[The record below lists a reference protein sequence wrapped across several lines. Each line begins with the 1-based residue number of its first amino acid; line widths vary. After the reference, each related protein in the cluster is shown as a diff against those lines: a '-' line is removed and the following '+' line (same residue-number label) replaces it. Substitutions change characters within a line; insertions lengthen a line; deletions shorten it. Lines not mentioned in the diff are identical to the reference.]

1 MEVNDRLKK
10 IIFKKLYNDLSHV
23 EIIPFDGSIWF
34 IDRDKKY
41 WYLQLRNNG
50 LLWWRWDFFEFFF
63 RIFSLEHNEY
73 EPIIAEW
80 VEEVLNHKVDTTD
93 FLHFR
98 YLDSVEE
105 VLNNKV
111 NTTRYESQYPD
122 RIVEAVLNHK
132 VDTTN
137 AWTRL
142 PKGLVE
148 EILNHKVDITPLHG
162 AFTNEQVEYVLDY
175 KVCITES
182 EQEPRRQRVEQVLNS
197 K

>member
-1 MEVNDRLKK
+1 MKVNDRLKK

-23 EIIPFDGSIWF
+23 EIIPYDGSIWF

-63 RIFSLEHNEY
+63 RIFSMEHIEY
-73 EPIIAEW
+73 EPIISEW
-80 VEEVLNHKVDTTD
+80 VEEVLNHKVDTTYHGRQ
-93 FLHFR
+93 LHPDR
-98 YLDSVEE
+98 VEE
-105 VLNNKV
+105 VLNHKV
-111 NTTRYESQYPD
+111 DTTCSAMMPRLP
-122 RIVEAVLNHK
+122 RLEAVLNHK

-148 EILNHKVDITPLHG
+148 EVLNH
-162 AFTNEQVEYVLDY
+162 

-182 EQEPRRQRVEQVLNS
+182 EQEPRRQRVEQILNS

>member
-1 MEVNDRLKK
+1 MKVNDRLKK

-23 EIIPFDGSIWF
+23 EIIPYDGSIWF
-34 IDRDKKY
+34 IDRDNKY

-50 LLWWRWDFFEFFF
+50 LLWWRWNFFEFFF

-73 EPIIAEW
+73 EPIIADW
-80 VEEVLNHKVDTTD
+80 VEDVLNHKVDTTD

-111 NTTRYESQYPD
+111 N
-122 RIVEAVLNHK
+122 
-132 VDTTN
+132 TTN

-182 EQEPRRQRVEQVLNS
+182 EQEPRRQRVEQILNS

>member
-1 MEVNDRLKK
+1 MKVNDRLKK

-23 EIIPFDGSIWF
+23 EIIPYDGSIWF

-50 LLWWRWDFFEFFF
+50 LLWWRWNFFEFFF

-73 EPIIAEW
+73 EPIIADWVEEVLNHKVDTTFDAGDHHPAL

-111 NTTRYESQYPD
+111 N
-122 RIVEAVLNHK
+122 
-132 VDTTN
+132 TTN